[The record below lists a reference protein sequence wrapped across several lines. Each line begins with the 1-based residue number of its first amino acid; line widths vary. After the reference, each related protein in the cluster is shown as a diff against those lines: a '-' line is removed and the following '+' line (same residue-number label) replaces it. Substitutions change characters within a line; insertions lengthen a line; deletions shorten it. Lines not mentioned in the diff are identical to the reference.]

1 MPYSFLAPP
10 EILFGPDQSAKTLD
24 VARRFGSRI
33 FLVTGGK
40 SFETLPVAKLLCDL
54 PRWSVSGEPDVATV
68 DEGVRRCR
76 EAGADVVVAVG
87 GGSVIDSAKAVAGV
101 VSNGGSVR
109 DYLEQIGDRKLSTPP
124 LPFIAIPTTSGSGSE
139 ATKNAVI
146 RVPDLKVKRSIRHD
160 LLLPRVAIVDPELS
174 AVAPRAVAASAGLD
188 AFTHLLE
195 GYVSTGANAMTDAL
209 ALPGIR
215 MAARGLRLLAE
226 GTSTADSQ
234 EGMALA
240 SLWGGMVLA
249 NAGLGAVHGLVAPL
263 GGRCSIPHG
272 IGCACLLVETM
283 RANLAALRARAPR
296 HPALERY
303 EKVARRLSFDSPEKL
318 ADGLSALRR
327 LLGVGSLS
335 SYGATK
341 DDVAPIVKAARGGSM
356 KYNPI
361 DLTDLELEGI
371 LVAALTPQSVAMQ

>member
-1 MPYSFLAPP
+1 MAYSFLTPS
-10 EILFGPDQSAKTLD
+10 EILFGHDQSAKTLD

-33 FLVTGGK
+33 FLVTGGR
-40 SFETLPVAKLLCDL
+40 SFEALAVAKLLFGL

-68 DEGVRRCR
+68 DDAVRQCR

-87 GGSVIDSAKAVAGV
+87 GGSALDAAKAVAGMAPHD
-101 VSNGGSVR
+101 GSVR
-109 DYLEQIGDRKLSTPP
+109 DYLEQVGDRKLTKPP
-124 LPFIAIPTTSGSGSE
+124 LPFIAVPTTAGSGSE

-146 RVPDLKVKRSIRHD
+146 RVPDLQVKRSLRHD
-160 LLLPRVAIVDPELS
+160 LLIPRVAIVDPDL
-174 AVAPRAVAASAGLD
+174 AAAAPRPVAASAGLD

-195 GYVSTGANAMTDAL
+195 GYLSTGATAMTDAL

-215 MAARGLRLLAE
+215 KAARGLRTLAE
-226 GTSTADSQ
+226 GKPTAESQ
-234 EGMALA
+234 EAMSLA
-240 SLWGGMVLA
+240 SLWGGIVLA

-283 RANLAALRARAPR
+283 KANLAALRERAPR
-296 HPALERY
+296 SVALERY

-318 ADGLSALRR
+318 ADGLASLRR
-327 LLGVGSLS
+327 LLGVGSLAS
-335 SYGATK
+335 FGVTK
-341 DDVAPIVKAARGGSM
+341 DDVAPIVKASRGGSM

-361 DLTDLELEGI
+361 ELTDAELEGI
-371 LVAALTPQSVAMQ
+371 VTAAMSPPA